1 MVKYTPEFKLL
12 VVRRYLDGSMGYRTL
27 AEQFGIANP
36 SLVQRW
42 IAFFRTHGEEG
53 LERKRKSYDAAFKLS
68 VLQHMWDNKLSKGQ
82 AATVFNVRRH
92 ATIGDWERAYRE
104 GGIAALGPGPIGKSR
119 VEPEQDKPEPAESAD
134 NRSREELLDELLHLR
149 AEVAYLKK
157 LDALVRARV
166 QVKAQPKAPQKKRK

>member
-12 VVRRYLDGSMGYRTL
+12 VVQRYLEGAMGYRTL
-27 AEQFGIANP
+27 AEEFGIANF

-42 IAFFRTHGEEG
+42 VGFFRAHGEQG
-53 LERKRKSYDAAFKLS
+53 L
-68 VLQHMWDNKLSKGQ
+68 
-82 AATVFNVRRH
+82 
-92 ATIGDWERAYRE
+92 ATIGGWERAYRE
-104 GGIAALGPGPIGKSR
+104 GGIAALEPGPIGKSK
-119 VEPEQDKPEPAESAD
+119 VQPEQDKPEPAESAD

-157 LDALVRARV
+157 LEALVRSRA